1 MSPFRRR
8 TPQVPPSA
16 AAAWFASLIG
26 ALAVVGCGPGRAP
39 SGDATIVGAPPS
51 ETFVPASAAPHKPTP
66 TATVSGVCAPISPR
80 SLGVAWEPFCIKWL
94 DPFGDETGFVV
105 RLTYFGSGETFE
117 HTVGPNVSEFVFP
130 PAEAPSGAPGAP
142 PGLCVDR
149 GAIEV
154 ALSAV
159 RAGKTE
165 LFDAAL
171 LQGHCGDGGQ

>member
-1 MSPFRRR
+1 MSLG
-8 TPQVPPSA
+8 TGA
-16 AAAWFASLIG
+16 APRLKWALVLAVASI
-26 ALAVVGCGPGRAP
+26 ALAVAGCEPAEAP
-39 SGDATIVGAPPS
+39 HEGTTAVVASPS
-51 ETFVPASAAPHKPTP
+51 ETLAPAPTAAAEATPTP